1 MRNDLSGSSFLNLVY
16 YSFMAYLGNPGCG
29 GIYIYVCVYIWNRCS
44 DMSGPQ
50 SKSLMS
56 CQICAVSWIDTLV
69 VSRHHHMLTGSWA
82 FRLEDGV
89 DRISRSL
96 LFIPWSVWIHG
107 LFWQLNKGLNVK
119 GKVKCNCRHNWVG
132 KGPVHSIWLLLLHL
146 VCGYFVSVSVMAD
159 SFKTILCLF

>member
-1 MRNDLSGSSFLNLVY
+1 MRNDLSGSSFLNLIY

-29 GIYIYVCVYIWNRCS
+29 GIYIYKTGVLTWVGLKVNLWCLAKFVLCPELTLWW
-44 DMSGPQ
+44 
-50 SKSLMS
+50 SL
-56 CQICAVSWIDTLV
+56 
-69 VSRHHHMLTGSWA
+69 RHHHMLTGSWA

-107 LFWQLNKGLNVK
+107 LFWQLNKVLNVK

-132 KGPVHSIWLLLLHL
+132 KGPVHSIWLLLLQL